1 MNSVSGSLRR
11 RFTARRA
18 RDKSATA
25 GFEIPSLNGIR
36 ALAVTVVFMTHA
48 GINPAPGKLGVTV
61 FFFLSGY
68 LITTLL
74 RMEFDRT
81 STIDF
86 KAFYLRRAFRILPPL
101 YLVLI
106 LADVLTLGGSFSY
119 SHMRLGACLSQVFFL
134 SNYQMAGAGWFG
146 AGTGRAPGT
155 EQLWSLAVEEHFYL
169 IYPMVYLFLRRYLPS
184 AKRQAAVLLGICAAV
199 LAWRFVM
206 VLGLH
211 ASVSRVYIG
220 TDTRIDGILFGCV
233 LGVVG
238 NPVLDL
244 KKPGEESRLSRLW
257 APILA
262 PVGILAIILFY
273 VGTDSPA
280 PSFLQPVAISQ
291 TVQYTVEGLALIPL
305 FVVAIRH
312 YNWGIFKLLN
322 TRTAK
327 LVGAMSYSI
336 YIVHELVIVWVHR
349 HLGGG
354 RILHGPIYL
363 IITVIIGFVML
374 RFVERPCARLR
385 KRLSRALG
393 KDGTY
398 APAPAPDR
406 AAPAPARALRHPEI
420 SPVPAEAMVG
430 ALGPSIQL
438 E

>member
-1 MNSVSGSLRR
+1 M
-11 RFTARRA
+11 
-18 RDKSATA
+18 
-25 GFEIPSLNGIR
+25 
-36 ALAVTVVFMTHA
+36 
-48 GINPAPGKLGVTV
+48 
-61 FFFLSGY
+61 
-68 LITTLL
+68 
-74 RMEFDRT
+74 
-81 STIDF
+81 
-86 KAFYLRRAFRILPPL
+86 
-101 YLVLI
+101 
-106 LADVLTLGGSFSY
+106 
-119 SHMRLGACLSQVFFL
+119 
-134 SNYQMAGAGWFG
+134 
-146 AGTGRAPGT
+146 
-155 EQLWSLAVEEHFYL
+155 EEHFYL
-169 IYPMVYLFLRRYLPS
+169 IYPMLYLFLRRYLPS

-238 NPVLDL
+238 NPMLDL

-374 RFVERPCARLR
+374 RFIERPCARLR
-385 KRLSRALG
+385 KRLSRAQA

-398 APAPAPDR
+398 APRLSARRRRQPEPPSPR
-406 AAPAPARALRHPEI
+406 ALTGSRGGNGRCPGAEYPTRMNHTTGDDCVRTEPGSVRPGLCCAQMTRDKRLVTGLFSTAGVRPRLASRLLHSDDPWTGPARGPVRSGPHKPLEVPFFWKLPVAGTLDRRHAPPGMSATDPVEEE
-420 SPVPAEAMVG
+420 SPSADVIWVRA
-430 ALGPSIQL
+430 
-438 E
+438 